1 MRNVWLILAII
12 AVVSLVILAI
22 VEATKGRDVKTGV
35 ANDKIK
41 KAAES
46 VGVPTKLAEI
56 IANAPDSKAAAE
68 SVGILPVVATSLAN
82 GVAPVVPNSQRTSD
96 CKTTCEKTDPF
107 NGSVIVWNQACTPT
121 QASNGF
127 ATIVRCGGNTEAS
140 GTIAGMPKEILTNS
154 AIMNLVMSR
163 KSAE

>member
-1 MRNVWLILAII
+1 MLAIA
-12 AVVSLVILAI
+12 AVVGLIIWAI
-22 VEATKGRDVKTGV
+22 VESTKGRDVKTGV
-35 ANDKIK
+35 SNSKIK
-41 KAAES
+41 DAAEKT
-46 VGVPTKLAEI
+46 GIPTKLAEI

-140 GTIAGMPKEILTNS
+140 GTIAGMPKEILTAS
-154 AIMNLVMSR
+154 AIRNINFVMS
-163 KSAE
+163 SAE